1 MVRSSLLPY
10 AFILAPHLYGKNVE
24 NFKQLLLWSQC
35 CSNVMWSLLGI
46 GEQMIAKNG
55 HRPFTKMA
63 AMPIYG
69 KKLQNSSSPESDKPW
84 GLIFAQIIV
93 DRRSTKIAKMM
104 GPRWCLTF
112 LWQSCICFPQ
122 AFVWDLYIISEEMLR
137 IHNLCF
143 TSEDYDPVELKLDE
157 EHRSA

>member
-1 MVRSSLLPY
+1 
-10 AFILAPHLYGKNVE
+10 
-24 NFKQLLLWSQC
+24 
-35 CSNVMWSLLGI
+35 MWSLLGI

-69 KKLQNSSSPESDKPW
+69 KKLQNSSSPEPNKPW

-104 GPRWCLTF
+104 GPR
-112 LWQSCICFPQ
+112 
-122 AFVWDLYIISEEMLR
+122 
-137 IHNLCF
+137 
-143 TSEDYDPVELKLDE
+143 
-157 EHRSA
+157 